1 LLICYQIETT
11 CMNDFFDNQRIV
23 GVIWKRM
30 LHFIIIAAIAI
41 VLAAIF
47 SGPAFIKPMFRSTAR
62 VYPTNIW
69 VLSEESETE
78 QMLEI
83 LNSRE
88 IKEKVIEAFGLD
100 TVYKINRNDPHYM
113 SYMLDTYNKNVN
125 AGKTKFETVEI
136 SVLDYDPQRASDMCD
151 SIIRF
156 YNKKVRNMH
165 KAKDWEM
172 VEIARKGL
180 ARKYVELDTVAS
192 QLDFLRKE
200 YGILDYGSQVERVTE
215 GYMNALA
222 SGRFASGDGRRIENL
237 YNNLAEQGTHAR
249 MLEVKFASTINAI
262 DSLQRME
269 DVYLTEFEKDITYAH
284 VVENSIPS
292 DKKAHPVRW
301 LIVFFSTVSAVFLA
315 MVVFLVL
322 DYRKNA

>member
-1 LLICYQIETT
+1 
-11 CMNDFFDNQRIV
+11 MNDFFDNQRIV

-30 LHFIIIAAIAI
+30 LHFVIIALIAI
-41 VLAAIF
+41 ILAAIF
-47 SGPAFIKPMFRSTAR
+47 SGPSFIKPKFRSTAR
-62 VYPTNIW
+62 IYPTNIW

-83 LNSRE
+83 INSRD
-88 IKEKVIEAFGLD
+88 IKERVMEAFELD
-100 TVYKINRNDPHYM
+100 EVYKINRNDPHYKT
-113 SYMLDTYNKNVN
+113 YMLDNYNKNVN
-125 AGKTKFETVEI
+125 ASKTKFETVEI
-136 SVLDYDPQRASDMCD
+136 SVLDYDPNRASDMCD
-151 SIIRF
+151 SIIKF
-156 YNKKVRNMH
+156 YNRKVRNMH

-180 ARKYVELDTVAS
+180 VKKYAELDTIAS
-192 QLDFLRKE
+192 QLDYLRKE
-200 YGILDYGSQVERVTE
+200 YGILDYRSQVERVTE

-249 MLEVKFASTINAI
+249 MLEVKFSSTINAI
-262 DSLQRME
+262 DSLHRMQ

-284 VVENSIPS
+284 IVENSVPA
-292 DKKAHPVRW
+292 DKKSYPVRW

-322 DYRKNA
+322 DYRKNT